1 MFRPTFDVDPASI
14 LFNLPDYRVVSVRP
28 AVGDEPRHVFGDG
41 AQHLRQRDAGGDGL
55 ADLEARERIQPT
67 VEAGTA
73 LDGIPL
79 GTPVA
84 QRGVEVTLVDCT
96 APHIAEVFLRSSVGV
111 NDALAGV
118 QYIRQQLAADED
130 TVKAESRRL
139 ELSQMRYEG
148 GVSDYSDVLDAQRYL
163 FSAQLTAVQTRNSL
177 LNATVQLYK
186 ALGGGWQE
194 DKPAPPTET
203 AP

>member
-1 MFRPTFDVDPASI
+1 M
-14 LFNLPDYRVVSVRP
+14 
-28 AVGDEPRHVFGDG
+28 
-41 AQHLRQRDAGGDGL
+41 
-55 ADLEARERIQPT
+55 
-67 VEAGTA
+67 
-73 LDGIPL
+73 
-79 GTPVA
+79 
-84 QRGVEVTLVDCT
+84 
-96 APHIAEVFLRSSVGV
+96 
-111 NDALAGV
+111 
-118 QYIRQQLAADED
+118 
-130 TVKAESRRL
+130 KAESRRL

-194 DKPAPPTET
+194 DKSENPNPTEA